1 MPRHDAESG
10 QGEVEMGWQDD
21 VALVAAKLTE
31 MWGAETSI
39 EQAQAMLDERQMSA
53 AEWLEWNAALAAE
66 AAAYVP
72 RPPPDP
78 VTEPELYEKYLQATT
93 LITPEVWERVQWTDD

>member
-1 MPRHDAESG
+1 MS
-10 QGEVEMGWQDD
+10 WQDD

-31 MWGAETSI
+31 MRGVETSV
-39 EQAQAMLDERQMSA
+39 EFVQAMLDREQMTA
-53 AEWLEWNAALAAE
+53 EEWLERDAEYAAVAD
-66 AAAYVP
+66 AYVP